1 MRERS
6 PTFPIIDR
14 GRTSEYFKIGSG
26 RTSNVGGL
34 NRRRTTRECG
44 SYRDIQDPLRM
55 GQATCFPGVAAE
67 SSAAELEEHTT
78 SGQRSVTSTTL
89 GHRFVNRQQPQVRGV
104 LSQHPEWAAKV

>member
-6 PTFPIIDR
+6 PTFPIMDR

-26 RTSNVGGL
+26 RTSNAGAGEH

-55 GQATCFPGVAAE
+55 GQATCFPGVAE

-78 SGQRSVTSTTL
+78 SGPRLVNDINILRGLLIVT
-89 GHRFVNRQQPQVRGV
+89 V
-104 LSQHPEWAAKV
+104 

>member
-1 MRERS
+1 MRVRS
-6 PTFPIIDR
+6 PTCPIMDR

-26 RTSNVGGL
+26 RTPNAGASEL

-78 SGQRSVTSTTL
+78 SGP
-89 GHRFVNRQQPQVRGV
+89 RFVKASSNLRSEVCHQ
-104 LSQHPEWAAKV
+104 QHPEWAAEVYSSLV

>member
-6 PTFPIIDR
+6 PTFPIMDR

-26 RTSNVGGL
+26 RTSNAGAGGL

-55 GQATCFPGVAAE
+55 GQATWFPGVAE

-78 SGQRSVTSTTL
+78 SGQRSVTSNNL
-89 GHRFVNRQQPQVRGV
+89 RSEVCHKHNLR
-104 LSQHPEWAAKV
+104 S

>member
-1 MRERS
+1 MRVRS
-6 PTFPIIDR
+6 PTFPIMDR

-26 RTSNVGGL
+26 RTSNTGAGGL

-78 SGQRSVTSTTL
+78 SGPRLVKHNNILRGLFVVT
-89 GHRFVNRQQPQVRGV
+89 V
-104 LSQHPEWAAKV
+104 

>member
-1 MRERS
+1 MRVCS
-6 PTFPIIDR
+6 PTFPIMDR

-26 RTSNVGGL
+26 RTSNAGAGGL

-67 SSAAELEEHTT
+67 SSAAELEEDTT
-78 SGQRSVTSTTL
+78 SGQRLVTSNL
-89 GHRFVNRQQPQVRGV
+89 RSEVSQLNSNILRGLLV
-104 LSQHPEWAAKV
+104 VTV